1 MSEPAATPPTAWLT
15 VGPFFPRSLI
25 EPACSDLTRTG
36 RRKARGTPILLAGRV
51 LDRGAQ
57 PVRNAVVEIWQ
68 PDAEGLFAHSADPR
82 SAEADPNF
90 VGWGRSA
97 TGPDGWYRFRTVMPG
112 RRSDNAAG
120 TRLPHINVMLLAS
133 GIMRRLTTTL
143 FFTDDADS
151 EDPVLSSVPS
161 VELRRRLLARR
172 ATELD
177 DEGTQ
182 AYRFDV
188 VTQGDG
194 ETPFFLD

>member
-1 MSEPAATPPTAWLT
+1 MSDQSAALPAAWLT

-25 EPACSDLTRTG
+25 EPACNDLTRTG
-36 RRKARGTPILLAGRV
+36 CRKARGAPILLTGCV
-51 LDRGAQ
+51 LDQGAQ
-57 PVRNAVVEIWQ
+57 PVRNAVLEIWQ
-68 PDAEGLFAHSADPR
+68 PDAQGLFAHPADPR
-82 SAEADPNF
+82 AAEADPNF

-97 TGPDGWYRFRTVMPG
+97 TGSDGWYRFRTIMPG

-120 TRLPHINVMLLAS
+120 TRLPHIDMTVLAS

-143 FFTDDADS
+143 FFTDDPDS

-172 ATELD
+172 APELD
-177 DEGTQ
+177 DDGTQ

-188 VTQGDG
+188 ITQGEG